1 MSLTDTH
8 PRSHLNINKLD
19 KMMESK
25 VVHIRLNRKDLLIVE
40 TLKNIYKYDEIAPL
54 FRYIIRRDL
63 ERKIEEKRARER
75 PKEYSS

>member
-8 PRSHLNINKLD
+8 PRCLLNRNKLD

-25 VVHIRLNRKDLLIVE
+25 VVHIRLNKKDLLIVE
-40 TLKNIYKYDEIAPL
+40 TLKNVYGYDEIAPL

-63 ERKIEEKRARER
+63 ERKIEEKSKRT
-75 PKEYSS
+75 P

>member
-8 PRSHLNINKLD
+8 PRSLLNRNKLD

-25 VVHIRLNRKDLLIVE
+25 VVHIRLNKKDLRIVE
-40 TLKNIYKYDEIAPL
+40 TLKDVYGYDEIAPL

>member
-8 PRSHLNINKLD
+8 PRSLLNRNKLD

-25 VVHIRLNRKDLLIVE
+25 VVHIRLNKKDLRIVE
-40 TLKNIYKYDEIAPL
+40 TLKDVYGYDEIAPL
-54 FRYIIRRDL
+54 FRYIIRLDL

-75 PKEYSS
+75 P